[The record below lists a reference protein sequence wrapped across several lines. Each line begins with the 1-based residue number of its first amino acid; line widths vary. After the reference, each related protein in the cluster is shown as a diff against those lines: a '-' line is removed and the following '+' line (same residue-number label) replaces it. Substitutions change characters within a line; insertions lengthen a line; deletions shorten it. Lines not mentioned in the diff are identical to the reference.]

1 MPWPDL
7 IRAVPD
13 FPKTGILFRDI
24 TPLCENGPAF
34 AEVIDT
40 MAKRYK
46 ARGID
51 KILGIESR
59 GFLLAAPLAYALS
72 AGLVLVRKK
81 GKLPRDVHT
90 AEYDLEYGS
99 DSLHMHRDAVGPKDH
114 VLVVDDVLATG
125 GTAKAAVTLAQR
137 SGAKVEEV
145 AVLIELLGLNGRAK
159 LGGMPVHALV
169 QY

>member
-1 MPWPDL
+1 MAWQRF
-7 IRAVPD
+7 IRTVPD

-24 TPLCENGPAF
+24 TPLCEDGTAF

-40 MAKRYK
+40 FIARY
-46 ARGID
+46 RD
-51 KILGIESR
+51 KGLTKIVGIESR
-59 GFLLAAPLAYALS
+59 GFLLAAPLAYGLR

-81 GKLPRDVHT
+81 GKLPREVHT

-99 DSLHMHRDAVGPKDH
+99 DSLHMHRDAVSPQDR

-125 GTAKAAVTLAQR
+125 GTARAALALAQR
-137 SGAKVEEV
+137 SGADVMEV
-145 AVLIELLGLNGRAK
+145 AVLIELAALNGRAK
-159 LGGMPVHALV
+159 LSGIPVHALV

>member
-1 MPWPDL
+1 
-7 IRAVPD
+7 
-13 FPKTGILFRDI
+13 
-24 TPLCENGPAF
+24 
-34 AEVIDT
+34 
-40 MAKRYK
+40 MAQRYK

-59 GFLLAAPLAYALS
+59 GFLLAAPLAYALG

-81 GKLPRDVHT
+81 GKLPREVHT

-99 DSLHMHRDAVGPKDH
+99 DSLHMHRDAVSAKDR

-125 GTAKAAVTLAQR
+125 GTARAAITLAQR
-137 SGAKVEEV
+137 SGARVEEV
-145 AVLIELLGLNGRAK
+145 AVLIELQALNGRAK
-159 LGGMPVHALV
+159 LGDTAVHALV